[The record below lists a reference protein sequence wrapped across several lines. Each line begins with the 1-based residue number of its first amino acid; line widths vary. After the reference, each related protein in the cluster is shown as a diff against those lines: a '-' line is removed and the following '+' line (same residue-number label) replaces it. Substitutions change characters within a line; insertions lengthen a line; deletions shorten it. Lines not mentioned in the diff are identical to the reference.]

1 MKDMKKIKFGEF
13 VMKASSFLAA
23 LTLIACS
30 SISVDKVYAGP
41 SSWGDAEKYAP
52 IQQRQFCDLTNRYVT
67 ELAEAIGT
75 RNEIKVNMTKKKRQL
90 DLDGLMPEGA
100 FKDWIVKVVSV
111 KQVVAPKDPSADGD
125 AAIVLE
131 LWCGTQIGTGQLKV
145 PDGKD
150 VWGATIN
157 YDSREYREVS
167 KLSSGDFAVVSGE
180 FMGLTDFYAGFRE
193 TFYASR
199 PLTSDDLK
207 ANSTA
212 KYSNGSELFLA
223 KVKYIAA
230 AN

>member
-1 MKDMKKIKFGEF
+1 MKNVYVGDFI
-13 VMKASSFLAA
+13 MKASSVLAA

-30 SISVDKVYAGP
+30 SVAVDKVYAGP

-52 IQQRQFCDLTNRYVT
+52 IQQRQFCDLTNRHVDD
-67 ELAEAIGT
+67 LAEAT
-75 RNEIKVNMTKKKRQL
+75 ASRNEIKVNMTKKKRQL
-90 DLDGLMPEGA
+90 DLDGLLPEGA
-100 FKDWIVKVVSV
+100 FNDWIVKVVSV
-111 KQVVAPKDPSADGD
+111 KQVVAPKDSSLDGD

-167 KLSSGDFAVVSGE
+167 KLSSGDFAVVSGK
-180 FMGLTDFYAGFRE
+180 FMGLTDFYAGFKE
-193 TFYASR
+193 TYYASR

-207 ANSTA
+207 AKSTA

>member
-1 MKDMKKIKFGEF
+1 MKNVYVGDFI
-13 VMKASSFLAA
+13 MKASSVLAA

-30 SISVDKVYAGP
+30 SVAVDKVYAGP

-52 IQQRQFCDLTNRYVT
+52 IQQRQFCDLTNRHVDD
-67 ELAEAIGT
+67 LAEAT
-75 RNEIKVNMTKKKRQL
+75 ASRNEIKVNMTKKKRQL
-90 DLDGLMPEGA
+90 DLDGLLPEGA
-100 FKDWIVKVVSV
+100 FNDWIVKVVSV
-111 KQVVAPKDPSADGD
+111 KQVVAPKDSSVDGD

-167 KLSSGDFAVVSGE
+167 KLSSGDFAVVSGK
-180 FMGLTDFYAGFRE
+180 FMGLTDFYAGFKE
-193 TFYASR
+193 TYYASR

-207 ANSTA
+207 AKSTA

>member
-1 MKDMKKIKFGEF
+1 MKNVYFGDLI
-13 VMKASSFLAA
+13 MKASSFLAA

-30 SISVDKVYAGP
+30 NVAIDKVYAGP

-52 IQQRQFCDLTNRYVT
+52 IQQRQFCDLTNRHIA
-67 ELAEAIGT
+67 ELAEAT
-75 RNEIKVNMTKKKRQL
+75 ASRNEIKVNMTKKKRQL
-90 DLDGLMPEGA
+90 DLDGLLPEGA
-100 FKDWIVKVVSV
+100 FNDWIVKVVSV
-111 KQVVAPKDPSADGD
+111 KQVVAPKDTSVDGD

-180 FMGLTDFYAGFRE
+180 FMALQDFYAGFKE

-199 PLTSDDLK
+199 SLTSEELK
-207 ANSTA
+207 SKSAA

-230 AN
+230 VN